1 LNRILKISLSL
12 LSVFIVLYLLLF
24 LYIDVFAVQQYIGY
38 DVFANRE
45 IDALV
50 VFFGGFGV
58 DGDLSRESLRR
69 LSLAVELYRGH
80 IGRNIIFV
88 GGWRPSRDLCGSRL
102 MAERAVDAGI
112 KPSHIFYDMSSRD
125 TLKNWREAEKI
136 IIENGFKEVI
146 LISSVFHLIRIER
159 IINMRNGIKGFYA
172 SYGEANAL
180 PPKSLWESFSD
191 YNYNVISFMAYLVL
205 PSCFYQAIID
215 RARD

>member
-1 LNRILKISLSL
+1 MNRILKISLSL

-24 LYIDVFAVQQYIGY
+24 LYIDIFAVQQYTRY
-38 DVFANRE
+38 TVYASRE

-58 DGDLSRESLRR
+58 DGGIGRESLRR
-69 LSLAVELYRGH
+69 LSLAVELYKGH
-80 IGRNIIFV
+80 IGKNIIFV

-102 MAERAVDAGI
+102 MAERAEEAGI
-112 KPSHIFYDMSSRD
+112 QPSHIFYDMSSRD
-125 TLKNWREAEKI
+125 TLQNWSEAEKI
-136 IIENGFKEVI
+136 IIENGFKEVV

-159 IINMRNGIKGFYA
+159 IINLRNNIKGFYA
-172 SYGEANAL
+172 SYGETNAI
-180 PPKSLWESFSD
+180 PPKSLWERFSD

-215 RARD
+215 EVRE